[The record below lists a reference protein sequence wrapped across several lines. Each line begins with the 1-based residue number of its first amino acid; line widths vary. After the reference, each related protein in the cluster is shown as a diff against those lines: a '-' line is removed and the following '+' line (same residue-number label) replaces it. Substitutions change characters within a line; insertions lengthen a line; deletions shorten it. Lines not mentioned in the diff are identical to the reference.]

1 MEVSQGKTFYK
12 PEAGMYL
19 ATVIDLIEKP
29 GVQTQWGP
37 KNKVMFVW
45 TISHADGRPYLDPE
59 GNPYQVT
66 AWVTSTMNPKSTQP
80 VFRNMY
86 KIIAGILNTT
96 PPLITSTEQI
106 ESLVLGK
113 SNGLMVTKEANPTNP
128 NEPFVNVVG
137 IMPLAPG
144 QVAPQAPANFVRAK
158 NRPKTQAGP
167 QGQPVQTYAAPPA
180 QQAASTTQPP
190 AQQPPQNV
198 QQPTPEQIAA
208 FLAAQK
214 AGNTVGF

>member
-12 PEAGMYL
+12 PAAGMYL
-19 ATVIDLIEKP
+19 GTVIDLIEKP
-29 GVQTQWGP
+29 GVTTQWGL
-37 KNKVMFVW
+37 KNKVMFIW

-59 GNPYQVT
+59 GKPYQVT

-106 ESLVLGK
+106 EQLVLGK
-113 SNGLMVTKEANPTNP
+113 SNGLMVTVEPNPQDAQNP
-128 NEPFVNVVG
+128 YVNVVG

-144 QVAPQAPANFVRAK
+144 QVGPQPAADFVRAK

-167 QGQPVQTYAAPPA
+167 QGQPVQTYAVPPTQAPAAAPA
-180 QQAASTTQPP
+180 PAPAAF
-190 AQQPPQNV
+190 
-198 QQPTPEQIAA
+198 QPTPEQIAA

-214 AGNTVGF
+214 AGNNVGF

>member
-19 ATVIDLIEKP
+19 GTVIDLIEKP
-29 GVQTQWGP
+29 GVQTQWGL
-37 KNKVMFVW
+37 KNKVMFIW

-59 GNPYQVT
+59 GKPFQVT

-86 KIIAGILNTT
+86 KIIAGILNAT

-106 ESLVLGK
+106 EQLVLGK

-128 NEPFVNVVG
+128 QEPFVNIVG

-144 QVAPQAPANFVRAK
+144 QAGPQAPADFVRAK
-158 NRPKTQAGP
+158 NRPKQQAGP
-167 QGQPVQTYAAPPA
+167 QGQPVATYAVPPA
-180 QQAASTTQPP
+180 QPAAAP
-190 AQQPPQNV
+190 AAAPATAA
-198 QQPTPEQIAA
+198 PTAEQIAA
-208 FLAAQK
+208 FLASQQ
-214 AGNTVGF
+214 AGNKVGF